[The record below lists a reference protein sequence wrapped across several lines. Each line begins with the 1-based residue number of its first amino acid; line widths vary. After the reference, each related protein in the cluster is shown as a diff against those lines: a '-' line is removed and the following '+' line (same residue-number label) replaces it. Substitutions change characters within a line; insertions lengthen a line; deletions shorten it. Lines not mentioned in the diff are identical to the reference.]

1 MYEYIYGKVQSLGRN
16 YKLTI
21 SNYRKCYYFS
31 ALDSSTLKGV
41 SSNEVEAM
49 EFRGSGICCFFRRY
63 RIDLKG
69 GDNDDDNDDD
79 EPLITGVEFGHDD
92 TWGCLAFSCVET
104 TVRSSKTR
112 ENGGRSWVIIIINNI
127 IIISISIITS

>member
-21 SNYRKCYYFS
+21 SNSRKCYYFS
-31 ALDSSTLKGV
+31 ALVSSTLKGL

-49 EFRGSGICCFFRRY
+49 ECCCFFV
-63 RIDLKG
+63 LKG
-69 GDNDDDNDDD
+69 GDNDNENDDD
-79 EPLITGVEFGHDD
+79 EEEPLITGVEFGHDD
-92 TWGCLAFSCVET
+92 AWGCLACSCVEM

-112 ENGGRSWVIIIINNI
+112 ENGGRS
-127 IIISISIITS
+127 